1 MDLSVGYRLKKAF
14 NVFMNRDPTDG
25 YDDGPS
31 SYYRPDRPRLTRGN
45 ERSMVTSVFNRIALD
60 VAAMEIIPCKVDEDG
75 NFKEPNKN
83 GLYDCLTLSA
93 NIDQTGRAFKQDA
106 VLSMLDEGV
115 IALVPIET
123 SKNPNDTEGYEIYS
137 MRVGKI
143 IQWKPTKVLV
153 NVYDERKGIRR
164 DIWVAKQSIAIV
176 ESPLFSVINEPN
188 STLQRLMR
196 KLSLLD
202 MTDDKNTSGKMDL
215 IIQLPYTIRTDA
227 KIREAEKRRRQVENQ
242 LVNSKY
248 GIAYIDGTE
257 RITQLNRPLENNLMA
272 QVEYLYDMF
281 WSELGITKEV
291 MNGTAD
297 EKTMLNYY
305 DRSVEPIVASL
316 VDAMRR
322 TFISKTAMTRGN
334 DIVAFR
340 DPFKL
345 VPIGDLAEMADKFTR
360 NKIMT
365 SNEIRTKAIG
375 LRPSSDP
382 GADRLE
388 NSNIKQTTGSIPGVG
403 GSNQGIDSGGETI
416 GDDEK
421 GESQNA

>member
-1 MDLSVGYRLKKAF
+1 MDLNIANRLKKVV
-14 NVFMNRDPTDG
+14 NVFMNRDPTFE
-25 YDDGPS
+25 YDPGPS
-31 SYYRPDRPRLTRGN
+31 SYLRPDRPRLTRGN

-60 VAAMEIIPCKVDEDG
+60 VAAMDIIPCKVDDDG
-75 NFKEPNKN
+75 NFEGPNKN

-93 NIDQTGRAFKQDA
+93 NIDQTGRAFIQDA
-106 VLSMLDEGV
+106 VLSMLDEGC
-115 IALVPIET
+115 IALVPVDT
-123 SKNPNDTEGYEIYS
+123 SRDPNDTDSFEIYS
-137 MRVGKI
+137 LRVGKI
-143 IQWKPTKVLV
+143 VQWKPTKVLV
-153 NVYDERKGIRR
+153 NVYNERTGLRQDVWLSK
-164 DIWVAKQSIAIV
+164 KQIAVV

-215 IIQLPYTIRTDA
+215 IIQLPYTIRSDA
-227 KIREAEKRRRQVENQ
+227 QVREAEKRRRKVENQ

-257 RITQLNRPLENNLMA
+257 RITQLNRPLENNLMS

-305 DRSVEPIVASL
+305 DRTIEPIVAAL

-322 TFISKTAMTRGN
+322 SFISRTARTRGN

-375 LRPSSDP
+375 LKPSSDP

-388 NSNIKQTTGSIPGVG
+388 NSNIKQTTGSIPQSDTVAGEADQ
-403 GSNQGIDSGGETI
+403 SNKKE
-416 GDDEK
+416 E
-421 GESQNA
+421 ENQNG

>member
-1 MDLSVGYRLKKAF
+1 MDLNIANRLKKVV
-14 NVFMNRDPTDG
+14 NVFMNRDPTFE
-25 YDDGPS
+25 YDPGPS
-31 SYYRPDRPRLTRGN
+31 SYLRPDRPRLTRGN

-60 VAAMEIIPCKVDEDG
+60 VAAMDIIPCKVDDDG
-75 NFKEPNKN
+75 NFEGPNKN

-93 NIDQTGRAFKQDA
+93 NIDQTGRAFIQDA
-106 VLSMLDEGV
+106 VLSMLDEGC
-115 IALVPIET
+115 IALVPVDT
-123 SKNPNDTEGYEIYS
+123 SRDPNDTDSFEIYS
-137 MRVGKI
+137 LRVGKI
-143 IQWKPTKVLV
+143 VQWKPTKVLV
-153 NVYDERKGIRR
+153 NVYNERTGLRQDVWLSK
-164 DIWVAKQSIAIV
+164 KQIAVV

-215 IIQLPYTIRTDA
+215 IIQLPYTIRSDA
-227 KIREAEKRRRQVENQ
+227 QIREAEKRRRKVENQ

-257 RITQLNRPLENNLMA
+257 RITQLNRPVENNLMS

-297 EKTMLNYY
+297 ERTMLNYY
-305 DRSVEPIVASL
+305 DRTIEPIVAAL

-322 TFISKTAMTRGN
+322 SFISRTARTRGN

-375 LRPSSDP
+375 LKPSSDP

-388 NSNIKQTTGSIPGVG
+388 NSNIKQTTGSVPQSDTVAGEADQ
-403 GSNQGIDSGGETI
+403 SNNKE
-416 GDDEK
+416 E
-421 GESQNA
+421 ENQNG

>member
-1 MDLSVGYRLKKAF
+1 
-14 NVFMNRDPTDG
+14 
-25 YDDGPS
+25 
-31 SYYRPDRPRLTRGN
+31 
-45 ERSMVTSVFNRIALD
+45 
-60 VAAMEIIPCKVDEDG
+60 
-75 NFKEPNKN
+75 
-83 GLYDCLTLSA
+83 
-93 NIDQTGRAFKQDA
+93 
-106 VLSMLDEGV
+106 
-115 IALVPIET
+115 
-123 SKNPNDTEGYEIYS
+123 
-137 MRVGKI
+137 
-143 IQWKPTKVLV
+143 
-153 NVYDERKGIRR
+153 
-164 DIWVAKQSIAIV
+164 
-176 ESPLFSVINEPN
+176 
-188 STLQRLMR
+188 MR

-215 IIQLPYTIRTDA
+215 IIQLPYTIRSDA
-227 KIREAEKRRRQVENQ
+227 QIREAEKRRRKVENQ

-257 RITQLNRPLENNLMA
+257 RITQLNRPVENNLMS

-297 EKTMLNYY
+297 ERTMLNYY
-305 DRSVEPIVASL
+305 DRTIEPIVAAL

-322 TFISKTAMTRGN
+322 SFISRTARTRGN

-375 LRPSSDP
+375 LKPSSDP

-388 NSNIKQTTGSIPGVG
+388 NSNIKQTTGSVPQSDTVAGEADQ
-403 GSNQGIDSGGETI
+403 SNNKE
-416 GDDEK
+416 E
-421 GESQNA
+421 ENQNG

>member
-1 MDLSVGYRLKKAF
+1 MDLNIANRLKKVV
-14 NVFMNRDPTDG
+14 NVFMNRDPTFE
-25 YDDGPS
+25 YDPGPS
-31 SYYRPDRPRLTRGN
+31 SYLRPDRPRLTRGN

-60 VAAMEIIPCKVDEDG
+60 VAAMEITPCKVDEDG
-75 NFKEPNKN
+75 NFEGPNKN

-93 NIDQTGRAFKQDA
+93 NIDQTGRAFIQDA
-106 VLSMLDEGV
+106 VLSMLDEGC
-115 IALVPIET
+115 IALVPVDT
-123 SKNPNDTEGYEIYS
+123 SRDPNDTDSFEIYS
-137 MRVGKI
+137 LRVGKI
-143 IQWKPTKVLV
+143 VQWKPTKVLV
-153 NVYDERKGIRR
+153 NVYNERTGLRQDVWLSK
-164 DIWVAKQSIAIV
+164 KQIAVV

-215 IIQLPYTIRTDA
+215 IIQLPYTIRSDA
-227 KIREAEKRRRQVENQ
+227 QVREAEKRRRKVENQ

-257 RITQLNRPLENNLMA
+257 RITQLNRPVENNLMS

-305 DRSVEPIVASL
+305 DRTIEPIVAAL

-322 TFISKTAMTRGN
+322 SFISRTARTRGN

-375 LRPSSDP
+375 LKPSSDP

-388 NSNIKQTTGSIPGVG
+388 NSNIKQTTGSIPQSDTVAGEADQ
-403 GSNQGIDSGGETI
+403 SNNKE
-416 GDDEK
+416 E
-421 GESQNA
+421 ENQNG

>member
-1 MDLSVGYRLKKAF
+1 MDLNIANRLKKVV
-14 NVFMNRDPTDG
+14 NVFMNRDPTFE
-25 YDDGPS
+25 YDPGPS
-31 SYYRPDRPRLTRGN
+31 SYLRPDRPRLTRGN

-60 VAAMEIIPCKVDEDG
+60 VAAMDIIPCKVDDDG
-75 NFKEPNKN
+75 NFEGPNKN

-93 NIDQTGRAFKQDA
+93 NIDQTGRAFIQDA
-106 VLSMLDEGV
+106 VLSMLDEGC
-115 IALVPIET
+115 IALVPVDT
-123 SKNPNDTEGYEIYS
+123 SRDPNDTDSFEIYS
-137 MRVGKI
+137 LRVGKI
-143 IQWKPTKVLV
+143 VQWKPTKVLV
-153 NVYDERKGIRR
+153 NVYNERTGLRQDVWLSK
-164 DIWVAKQSIAIV
+164 KQIAVV

-215 IIQLPYTIRTDA
+215 IIQLPYTIRSDA
-227 KIREAEKRRRQVENQ
+227 QIREAEKRRRKVENQ

-257 RITQLNRPLENNLMA
+257 RITQLNRPVENNLMS

-297 EKTMLNYY
+297 ERTMLNYY
-305 DRSVEPIVASL
+305 DRTIEPIVAAL

-322 TFISKTAMTRGN
+322 SFISRTARTRGN

-375 LRPSSDP
+375 LKPSSDP

-388 NSNIKQTTGSIPGVG
+388 NSNIKQTTGSVPKSDTVAGEADQ
-403 GSNQGIDSGGETI
+403 SNNKE
-416 GDDEK
+416 E
-421 GESQNA
+421 ENQNG

>member
-1 MDLSVGYRLKKAF
+1 MDLNIANRLKKVV
-14 NVFMNRDPTDG
+14 NVFMNRDPTFE
-25 YDDGPS
+25 YDPGPS
-31 SYYRPDRPRLTRGN
+31 SYLRPDRPRLTRGN

-60 VAAMEIIPCKVDEDG
+60 VAAMDIIPCKVDDDG
-75 NFKEPNKN
+75 NFEGPNKN

-93 NIDQTGRAFKQDA
+93 NIDQTGRAFIQDA
-106 VLSMLDEGV
+106 VLSMLDEGC
-115 IALVPIET
+115 IALVPVDT
-123 SKNPNDTEGYEIYS
+123 SRDPNDTDSFEIYS
-137 MRVGKI
+137 LRVGKI
-143 IQWKPTKVLV
+143 VQWKPTKVLV
-153 NVYDERKGIRR
+153 NVYNERTGLRQDVWLSK
-164 DIWVAKQSIAIV
+164 KQIAVV

-215 IIQLPYTIRTDA
+215 IIQLPYTIRSDA
-227 KIREAEKRRRQVENQ
+227 QIREAEKRRRKVENQ

-257 RITQLNRPLENNLMA
+257 RITQLNRPVENNLMS

-297 EKTMLNYY
+297 ERTMLNYY
-305 DRSVEPIVASL
+305 DRTIEPIVAAL

-322 TFISKTAMTRGN
+322 SFISRTARTRGN

-375 LRPSSDP
+375 LKPSSDP

-388 NSNIKQTTGSIPGVG
+388 NSNIKQTTGSVPQSETVAGEADQ
-403 GSNQGIDSGGETI
+403 SNNKE
-416 GDDEK
+416 E
-421 GESQNA
+421 ENQNG

>member
-1 MDLSVGYRLKKAF
+1 MDLNIANRLKKVV
-14 NVFMNRDPTDG
+14 NVFMNRDPTFE
-25 YDDGPS
+25 YDPGPS
-31 SYYRPDRPRLTRGN
+31 SYLRPDRPRLTRGN

-60 VAAMEIIPCKVDEDG
+60 VAAMDIIPCKVDDDG
-75 NFKEPNKN
+75 NFEGPNKN

-93 NIDQTGRAFKQDA
+93 NIDQTGRAFIQDA
-106 VLSMLDEGV
+106 VLSMLDEGCV
-115 IALVPIET
+115 ALVPVDT
-123 SKNPNDTEGYEIYS
+123 SRDPNDTDSFEIYS
-137 MRVGKI
+137 LRVGKI
-143 IQWKPTKVLV
+143 VQWKPTKVLV
-153 NVYDERKGIRR
+153 NVYNERTGLRQDVWLSK
-164 DIWVAKQSIAIV
+164 KQIAVV

-215 IIQLPYTIRTDA
+215 IIQLPYTIRSDA
-227 KIREAEKRRRQVENQ
+227 QIREAEKRRRKVENQ
-242 LVNSKY
+242 LVNGKY

-257 RITQLNRPLENNLMA
+257 RITQLNRPVENNLMS

-297 EKTMLNYY
+297 ERTMLNYY
-305 DRSVEPIVASL
+305 DRTIEPIVAAL

-322 TFISKTAMTRGN
+322 SFISRTARTRGN

-375 LRPSSDP
+375 LKPSSDP

-388 NSNIKQTTGSIPGVG
+388 NSNIKQTTGSVPQSDTVAGEADQ
-403 GSNQGIDSGGETI
+403 SNNKE
-416 GDDEK
+416 E
-421 GESQNA
+421 ENQNG

>member
-1 MDLSVGYRLKKAF
+1 MDLNIANRLKKVV
-14 NVFMNRDPTDG
+14 NVFMNRDPTFE
-25 YDDGPS
+25 YDPGPS
-31 SYYRPDRPRLTRGN
+31 SYLRPDRPRLTRGN

-60 VAAMEIIPCKVDEDG
+60 VAAMDIIPCKVDDDG
-75 NFKEPNKN
+75 NFEGPNKN

-93 NIDQTGRAFKQDA
+93 NIDQTGRAFIQDA
-106 VLSMLDEGV
+106 VLSMLDEGC
-115 IALVPIET
+115 IALVPVDT
-123 SKNPNDTEGYEIYS
+123 SRDPNDTDSFEIYS
-137 MRVGKI
+137 LRVGKI
-143 IQWKPTKVLV
+143 VQWKPTKVLV
-153 NVYDERKGIRR
+153 NVYNERTGLRQDVWLSK
-164 DIWVAKQSIAIV
+164 KQIAVV

-215 IIQLPYTIRTDA
+215 IIQLPYTIRSDA
-227 KIREAEKRRRQVENQ
+227 QIREAEKRRRKVENQ

-257 RITQLNRPLENNLMA
+257 RITQLNRPVENNLMS

-297 EKTMLNYY
+297 ERTMLNYY
-305 DRSVEPIVASL
+305 DRTIEPIVAAL

-322 TFISKTAMTRGN
+322 SFISRTARTRGN

-375 LRPSSDP
+375 LKPSSDP
-382 GADRLE
+382 GADRL
-388 NSNIKQTTGSIPGVG
+388 
-403 GSNQGIDSGGETI
+403 
-416 GDDEK
+416 
-421 GESQNA
+421 